1 VIPHV
6 FDEVIG
12 CIDDSPAMNIIWLY
26 LTILTVVKSHNTR
39 KAMPFSQCRMSYV
52 VSIVADLGESSLL

>member
-12 CIDDSPAMNIIWLY
+12 CIDDSPAMNIIWSH
-26 LTILTVVKSHNTR
+26 LTAAKGHNTG